1 MPLLTVQVNLLVP
14 LGNALTEVLADAG
27 RAITP
32 LPVLDQAP
40 LPMDGTT
47 ALKLAVL
54 VQTLKSVPAKE
65 ADGVLFVMLTSP

>member
-27 RAITP
+27 KAITP

-65 ADGVLFVMLTSP
+65 ADGVLFVTLTSP

>member
-27 RAITP
+27 KAITP

-40 LPMDGTT
+40 LPT